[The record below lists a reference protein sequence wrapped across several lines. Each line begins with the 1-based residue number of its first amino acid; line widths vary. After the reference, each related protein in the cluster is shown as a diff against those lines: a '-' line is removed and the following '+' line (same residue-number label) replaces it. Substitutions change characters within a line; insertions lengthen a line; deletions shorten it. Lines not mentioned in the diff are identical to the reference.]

1 MEWNVLFFLNSAL
14 LGVGL
19 AMDAFSVSLANG
31 LNEPH
36 MGKSKSCGIAGVF
49 AFFQALMPMT
59 GWICVHTIVEY
70 FHAFETFI
78 PWIALILLAFIGG
91 KMVVEGIR
99 SRGEDV
105 EKTKLGFGTLM
116 VQGIATSI
124 DALAVGV
131 TFSIMPDVN
140 IFLSILLIG
149 SITFL
154 FALAGVKIG
163 NLFGDRFEKQTGI
176 LGGCILLA
184 IGVKILLEGLGI
196 IG

>member
-1 MEWNVLFFLNSAL
+1 MRKFNGKQALWMGIFF
-14 LGVGL
+14 GG
-19 AMDAFSVSLANG
+19 
-31 LNEPH
+31 
-36 MGKSKSCGIAGVF
+36 
-49 AFFQALMPMT
+49 FQALMPLT
-59 GWICVHTIVEY
+59 GWLLGALFAKRIMRYSH
-70 FHAFETFI
+70 
-78 PWIALILLAFIGG
+78 WIAFVLLAFIGG
-91 KMVVEGIR
+91 KMLLESIR
-99 SRGEDV
+99 QKKEEPS
-105 EKTKLGFGTLM
+105 EKTTVCPNKVDFRELFLLA
-116 VQGIATSI
+116 VATSI

>member
-1 MEWNVLFFLNSAL
+1 MGIGEICL

-19 AMDAFSVSLANG
+19 SMDAFAVSICKGLQMRKFNG
-31 LNEPH
+31 KQALW
-36 MGKSKSCGIAGVF
+36 MGIFFGG
-49 AFFQALMPMT
+49 FQAFMPLT
-59 GWICVHTIVEY
+59 GWLLGALFAKRIMRYSH
-70 FHAFETFI
+70 
-78 PWIALILLAFIGG
+78 WIAFVLLAFIGG
-91 KMVVEGIR
+91 KMLLESIR
-99 SRGEDV
+99 QKKEEPSEEAAVCPNKVDFRELFLLAV
-105 EKTKLGFGTLM
+105 
-116 VQGIATSI
+116 ATSI

-131 TFSIMPDVN
+131 TFSMMLDVN

-163 NLFGDRFEKQTGI
+163 NLFGDRFEKQAGI

-196 IG
+196 LG